1 MEPDILTFTAGPWR
15 DPRSMLV
22 RLSAE
27 LMQAPPTRTHA
38 VAIELAEA
46 RADTAAALWFA
57 ERVLIGGR
65 SMDEIRNEAADT
77 SWADQ
82 AAIALAGITRIGVT
96 SMGPSSRRIVETLAT
111 ITADSLSIVTA
122 SAVVARGLEDLG
134 VDVESGN
141 PAAADAVLIPVA
153 ATIGTTVW
161 TSAAGA
167 SASTTS
173 ARPIV
178 LADPVTDLGTWAG
191 PRFLVAEW
199 MVRVERSES
208 GVSDPH

>member
-1 MEPDILTFTAGPWR
+1 MESDILAFTTGSWR
-15 DPRSMLV
+15 DSHSMLI
-22 RLSAE
+22 RLASD
-27 LMQAPPTRTHA
+27 LMPAAPSRWRA
-38 VAIELAEA
+38 VATELAEA

-57 ERVLIGGR
+57 ERVLVAR
-65 SMDEIRNEAADT
+65 ASMEDIRQEAADS

-82 AAIALAGITRIGVT
+82 AAIALVGVTRLGVT

-111 ITADSLSIVTA
+111 ITADTLSIVTP

-134 VDVESGN
+134 VGVESGD
-141 PAAADAVLIPVA
+141 PAGADAALIPVA

-167 SASTTS
+167 AAFTTS

-191 PRFLVAEW
+191 PRFLIAEW

-208 GVSDPH
+208 GASHPH

>member
-1 MEPDILTFTAGPWR
+1 MQPDILAYTSGSWR
-15 DPRSMLV
+15 DPRATLV
-22 RLSAE
+22 RLSSE
-27 LMQAPPTRTHA
+27 LLQAPPARSHA
-38 VAIELAEA
+38 VAIELAQA

-57 ERVLIGGR
+57 EQVLIGGA
-65 SMDEIRNEAADT
+65 SMDEIRQQAVDN

-82 AAIALAGITRIGVT
+82 TAIGLAGIVRIGVT

-111 ITADSLSIVTA
+111 ITADALAIVTR

-134 VDVESGN
+134 VGVESGD
-141 PAAADAVLIPVA
+141 PAGADACLIPVA

-161 TSAAGA
+161 TSGAGA
-167 SASTTS
+167 TAFTTS

-191 PRFLVAEW
+191 PRFLIADW
-199 MVRVERSES
+199 MVRVERPES
-208 GVSDPH
+208 GASHPH